1 MPIGRIAV
9 EPEPPFA
16 HAFGEHEEEGREA
29 EVRALLIDEGGVEH
43 FGALL
48 ARPGDA
54 HAVEQ
59 RVQDAEADIHAVD
72 GHAGLHQPLHGDL
85 DQRGERRV
93 GEARGDDRGRDVGD
107 VRQAVRVELSM
118 VRPLIGALRG
128 EFMAGSYRYRFRAL
142 SRFRWHGGLRVLA
155 AMARALGLAPRGSC
169 PVRPHRQSA
178 MRARR
183 PRALSRPV
191 LCGTGSP
198 CRHDAG
204 HAAPR

>member
-1 MPIGRIAV
+1 MELGAAEGDDQREIVGEALGAEVGEDREIADGRIAV

-43 FGALL
+43 FGAGL

-93 GEARGDDRGRDVGD
+93 GEAGGDDRGRDVGD
-107 VRQAVRVELSM
+107 VRQAVQVEL
-118 VRPLIGALRG
+118 V
-128 EFMAGSYRYRFRAL
+128 
-142 SRFRWHGGLRVLA
+142 HG
-155 AMARALGLAPRGSC
+155 
-169 PVRPHRQSA
+169 
-178 MRARR
+178 
-183 PRALSRPV
+183 
-191 LCGTGSP
+191 
-198 CRHDAG
+198 
-204 HAAPR
+204 AAPYRGFAWRI